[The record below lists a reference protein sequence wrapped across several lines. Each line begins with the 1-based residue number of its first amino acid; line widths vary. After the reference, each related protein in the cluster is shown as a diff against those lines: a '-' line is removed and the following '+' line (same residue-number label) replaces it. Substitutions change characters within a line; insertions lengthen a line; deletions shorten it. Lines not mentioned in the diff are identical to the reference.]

1 MRRDS
6 YGLAYNLTRRA
17 AEVKPDNAAA
27 WHNMGKCYHERQK
40 DAEADE
46 HFRRAV
52 KMKADFPNAWRVCRC
67 PPSTVRTSV
76 LVSTLLIEL

>member
-52 KMKADFPNAWRVCRC
+52 KMKADFPNALGGSVDVR
-67 PPSTVRTSV
+67 PPPCGLQYVYRPR
-76 LVSTLLIEL
+76 